1 MPVEAVVLP
10 ILFISIFA
18 VLAYWIAARQRR
30 QRELL
35 QAQVDLQTRILD
47 RFDSPQEF
55 SSFLQTEGG
64 RRFLSGLGQERGGWR
79 PARRIM
85 AAVQAGL
92 IFSLLGVGLFVLA
105 WITGQRAF
113 SYPGTIVFFLG
124 LGFLASALAS
134 FVMSKRWS
142 LLPGEASRVADELTD
157 GTV

>member
-10 ILFISIFA
+10 ILFVSIFA
-18 VLAYWIAARQRR
+18 VLAYWIYSRQRR

-55 SSFLQTEGG
+55 STFLQTEGG

-92 IFSLLGVGLFVLA
+92 IFTCWGSA
-105 WITGQRAF
+105 
-113 SYPGTIVFFLG
+113 SSSSPGSP
-124 LGFLASALAS
+124 ASAAS
-134 FVMSKRWS
+134 PTRAPSS
-142 LLPGEASRVADELTD
+142 SSSASASSPRPSPPS
-157 GTV
+157 